1 MPLPKNPHGLCK
13 NRPGIA
19 CCSRLLHREKGSPA
33 RECAR
38 AVHPRLGMPLN
49 APLSRMATAMLYHA
63 IGLFR
68 LRVLARRELRAYAIR
83 I

>member
-1 MPLPKNPHGLCK
+1 
-13 NRPGIA
+13 
-19 CCSRLLHREKGSPA
+19 
-33 RECAR
+33 
-38 AVHPRLGMPLN
+38 
-49 APLSRMATAMLYHA
+49 LYHA